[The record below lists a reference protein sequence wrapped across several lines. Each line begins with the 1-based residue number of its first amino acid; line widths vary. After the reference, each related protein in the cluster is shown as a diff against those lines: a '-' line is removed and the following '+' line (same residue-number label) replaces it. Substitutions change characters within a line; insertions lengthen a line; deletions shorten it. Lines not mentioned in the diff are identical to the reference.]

1 VRQQAQRP
9 LGEDIRGDPG
19 DLAEQ
24 VIEPLGPA
32 GQRLDHQ

>member
-1 VRQQAQRP
+1 LRA

-24 VIEPLGPA
+24 VIELLRPA
-32 GQRLDHQ
+32 GQRPDHQ